1 MATWYDDTAG
11 KPSQN
16 PLGGQLSAEQVQLK
30 RVNPFGVDI
39 MGIFNQAFEKV
50 KAQPAEAIG
59 YPLVIMAIQ
68 MAVHMAI
75 NIIMQFAMFFV
86 AFAGAAAS
94 KAHEMLG
101 MAVMIG
107 AGVIIFAVVFILM
120 MAMQAL
126 VQGALNIAWLRLAR
140 GQSLK
145 LEHLFEVKRFAKPL
159 IVGSILLPLGVTLG
173 YIFLII
179 PGIIFMLGCFLYSFV
194 VVDKNLSGVESL
206 KAAWA
211 LTDGHKLDL
220 FLLMLLMSLVNMLGM
235 MACGVGMIVTIP
247 MTFGAIAYFYDSIAE
262 PGNAY
267 LQDGEGLD
275 DVFA

>member
-1 MATWYDDTAG
+1 M
-11 KPSQN
+11 PS
-16 PLGGQLSAEQVQLK
+16 
-30 RVNPFGVDI
+30 
-39 MGIFNQAFEKV
+39 
-50 KAQPAEAIG
+50 
-59 YPLVIMAIQ
+59 
-68 MAVHMAI
+68 
-75 NIIMQFAMFFV
+75 
-86 AFAGAAAS
+86 
-94 KAHEMLG
+94 
-101 MAVMIG
+101 
-107 AGVIIFAVVFILM
+107 
-120 MAMQAL
+120 
-126 VQGALNIAWLRLAR
+126 AWLRLAR

>member
-86 AFAGAAAS
+86 AFAAKHVAKQPPEASRRLRRARRARGRSCIAAIHCSDACP
-94 KAHEMLG
+94 HHGLR
-101 MAVMIG
+101 
-107 AGVIIFAVVFILM
+107 FLRR
-120 MAMQAL
+120 QL
-126 VQGALNIAWLRLAR
+126 VQ
-140 GQSLK
+140 
-145 LEHLFEVKRFAKPL
+145 
-159 IVGSILLPLGVTLG
+159 
-173 YIFLII
+173 
-179 PGIIFMLGCFLYSFV
+179 
-194 VVDKNLSGVESL
+194 
-206 KAAWA
+206 
-211 LTDGHKLDL
+211 
-220 FLLMLLMSLVNMLGM
+220 
-235 MACGVGMIVTIP
+235 
-247 MTFGAIAYFYDSIAE
+247 
-262 PGNAY
+262 
-267 LQDGEGLD
+267 
-275 DVFA
+275 

>member
-39 MGIFNQAFEKV
+39 MGIFNQTFEKV

-107 AGVIIFAVVFILM
+107 AGVLIFAVVFVLM

-145 LEHLFEVKRFAKPL
+145 LEHLFEVKRFAKPR

>member
-107 AGVIIFAVVFILM
+107 AGVIIFAVVFVLM

>member
-1 MATWYDDTAG
+1 MATWYDDTSG

-16 PLGGQLSAEQVQLK
+16 PLGGQLTAEQVQIK

-39 MGIFNQAFEKV
+39 MGIFNQAFEKT
-50 KAQPAEAIG
+50 KTQPAEAIG

-75 NIIMQFAMFFV
+75 NIILQIAMFFV
-86 AFAGAAAS
+86 AFLGAAAS
-94 KAHEMLG
+94 HANETLG
-101 MAVMIG
+101 IVVMIG
-107 AGVIIFAVVFILM
+107 TGIIMFTVLFALM

-126 VQGALNIAWLRLAR
+126 VQGAINIAWLRLAR

-159 IVGSILLPLGVTLG
+159 IIGSILLPLGVTLG
-173 YIFLII
+173 YMFLIV
-179 PGIIFMLGCFLYSFV
+179 PGIILMLGCFLFSFI

-206 KAAWA
+206 KAAWQ

-235 MACGVGMIVTIP
+235 MACGVGVIFTMP
-247 MTFGAIAYFYDSIAE
+247 MTFGAIAYFYDAIAE